1 MKVLHVIPSIS
12 PLRGGPSAAV
22 LAMVAALRQQGVEAS
37 ILTTNDHGPGI
48 DRSMPLGRWFERAG
62 VPVLAFGRWSPPL
75 RPLREFA
82 ISPGL
87 NRWLAAHMRDYQLLH
102 VHALFSWPSTSAMAQ
117 ARMARVPYVL
127 RTIGQ
132 LNQWSLSQSAGRKQL
147 LWRLIEHRNLAN
159 AAALHFTSTAERDQA
174 AALALPPR
182 TWVLPLGVQLPDLSP
197 LSPSPVE
204 SGAAQSGPTFLFLS
218 RIHPK
223 KQLERLIDALALLQ
237 QRLPQAPWQL
247 RIAGA
252 GEPAYLQRLQ
262 QQIARAG
269 IAHRC
274 HWLGFLEG
282 DAKWQAMSQ
291 ADWFVLPSASE
302 NFGIAAIEALAAG
315 TPTILSPGVALA
327 EAITAAGAGRLCDP
341 EPHALSV
348 ALEAALGGPPA
359 AMRTAALDLA
369 ASAYGWPAIAARL
382 ENTYASLLVEHNQLR
397 AGLSTEN
404 GDHHTH
410 PEPTP

>member
-22 LAMVAALRQQGVEAS
+22 LAMVAALRQQGVDAS

-87 NRWLAAHMRDYQLLH
+87 NRWLACHLRDYQLVH
-102 VHALFSWPSTSAMAQ
+102 VHALFSWPSTTAMAQ

-132 LNQWSLSQSAGRKQL
+132 LNQWSLSQSAGRKRL
-147 LWRLIEHRNLAN
+147 LLRLIERRNLNA

-174 AALALPPR
+174 AALALAPC
-182 TWVLPLGVQLPDLSP
+182 TWVLPLGVQLPDLPP
-197 LSPSPVE
+197 LSPSPLE
-204 SGAAQSGPTFLFLS
+204 LGPSQSGPTFLFLS

-223 KQLERLIDALALLQ
+223 KQLERLIEALALLQ

-247 RIAGA
+247 QIAGA
-252 GEPAYLQRLQ
+252 GEPAYLQSLQ

-269 IAHRC
+269 IGHRC

-282 DAKWQAMSQ
+282 DAKWQALRQ

-315 TPTILSPGVALA
+315 TPPILSPDVAVA
-327 EAITAAGAGRLCDP
+327 AAIVSAGAGLITSADP
-341 EPHALSV
+341 QALSAV
-348 ALEAALGGPPA
+348 LEAALAGPPPEMQA
-359 AMRTAALDLA
+359 AARSLA
-369 ASAYGWPAIAARL
+369 ASTYSWPAIAA
-382 ENTYASLLVEHNQLR
+382 QLQQAYSSVLR
-397 AGLSTEN
+397 
-404 GDHHTH
+404 
-410 PEPTP
+410 

>member
-1 MKVLHVIPSIS
+1 MNGAANKAKSCRLAEQKSLRVLHLIPSIS

-48 DRSMPLGRWFERAG
+48 DRSMPLGCWFERAG

-87 NRWLAAHMRDYQLLH
+87 NRWLAVHLRHYQLLH
-102 VHALFSWPSTSAMAQ
+102 VHALFSWPSTTAMAQ

-147 LWRLIEHRNLAN
+147 LWRLVEHRNLNA

-174 AALALPPR
+174 AALALPPC

-197 LSPSPVE
+197 LSPSPLE

-247 RIAGA
+247 RIAGV
-252 GEPAYLQRLQ
+252 GEPAYLQRLR

-269 IAHRC
+269 IGHRC

-282 DAKWQAMSQ
+282 EAKWQALQQ

-315 TPTILSPGVALA
+315 TPPILSPDVAVA
-327 EAITAAGAGRLCDP
+327 ASIASAGAGLITSA
-341 EPHALSV
+341 EPQALSAV
-348 ALEAALGGPPA
+348 LEAALAGPPPEMRA
-359 AMRTAALDLA
+359 AARSLA
-369 ASAYGWPAIAARL
+369 ASTYSWPAIAA
-382 ENTYASLLVEHNQLR
+382 QLQQAYSSVLR
-397 AGLSTEN
+397 
-404 GDHHTH
+404 
-410 PEPTP
+410 